1 MFNRITLL
9 AAVAALSS
17 GCAIQQTVK
26 PVERF
31 ADKTVCIV
39 DNPAVRE
46 GFLIAYKQAL
56 EAKGFAAQKIAA
68 DASIIQCPITSTYT
82 ANWRWDLAMYMV
94 YANIKVYNNG
104 KPIGEVVYDA
114 KSAGM
119 NTAKFITADTK
130 IKELVDQLFPATAGQ

>member
-1 MFNRITLL
+1 MFKRITLL
-9 AAVAALSS
+9 AAVAAISS

-31 ADKTVCIV
+31 ADKTVCII

-82 ANWRWDLAMYMV
+82 ANWRWDLAMYMA

-104 KPIGEVVYDA
+104 KPIGEAIYDA
-114 KSAGM
+114 KSGGM
-119 NTAKFITADTK
+119 NTAKFISADTK

>member
-1 MFNRITLL
+1 MLKRITLL
-9 AAVAALSS
+9 AVIGFISI

-31 ADKTVCIV
+31 ADRTVCIV

-46 GFLIAYKQAL
+46 GFMTSYRQAL
-56 EAKGFAAQKIAA
+56 ESKGYVAQKIPA

-82 ANWRWDLAMYMV
+82 ANWRWDLATYMS

-104 KPIGEVVYDA
+104 KPVGEALYDS
-114 KSAGM
+114 KRAGL
-119 NTAKFITADTK
+119 NTGKFIEADKK
-130 IKELVDQLFPATAGQ
+130 IKELVDQLFPTTAAP

>member
-1 MFNRITLL
+1 VFKRITLV
-9 AAVAALSS
+9 AAVAAISS

-46 GFLIAYKQAL
+46 GFLVSYKQAL
-56 EAKGFAAQKIAA
+56 EAKGYVAQKIAS

-82 ANWRWDLAMYMV
+82 ANWHWDLAMYMW

-104 KPIGEVVYDA
+104 KPIGEVIYDA
-114 KSAGM
+114 KRAGL
-119 NTAKFITADTK
+119 NTAKFINADTK